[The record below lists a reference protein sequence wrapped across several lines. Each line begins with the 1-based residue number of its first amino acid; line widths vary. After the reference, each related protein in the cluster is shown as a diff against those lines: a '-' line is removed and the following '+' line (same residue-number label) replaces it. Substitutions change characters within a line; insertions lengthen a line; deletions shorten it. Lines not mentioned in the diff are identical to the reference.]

1 MSDSLI
7 SGQPLY
13 LLYSNSYF
21 GVPAGAAP
29 FWAALATQATGRVR
43 LQVTGNP
50 PTTSAFGSFSAS
62 GEGQGQGQRRGE
74 ASRQGLP
81 ARQ

>member
-13 LLYSNSYF
+13 LLYSNRNAF
-21 GVPAGAAP
+21 AAVPALMAAS
-29 FWAALATQATGRVR
+29 LATQATGSVR

-50 PTTSAFGSFSAS
+50 PTTSGSP
-62 GEGQGQGQRRGE
+62 
-74 ASRQGLP
+74 LP
-81 ARQ
+81 PPEVQP